1 MEQLINL
8 LIFMMVFNIVIS
20 IWNLFIIRRAT
31 RLMLI
36 SLQFIR
42 ELLGIGSQVKEDS

>member
-8 LIFMMVFNIVIS
+8 LMFMMVFNIVIS
-20 IWNLFIIRRAT
+20 IWNLFVIRRAT
-31 RLMLI
+31 KIMLI

-42 ELLGIGSQVKEDS
+42 ELLGIRLQEKEN